1 MNNFS
6 PGVICHL
13 ELRGLIKQKVDKK
26 EFLSQMFGREG
37 IFTSVCMTRGVL
49 RQWICVDVRMN
60 VLQTTIVLVAD
71 GWLYIVK
78 LM

>member
-1 MNNFS
+1 MNKIS

-13 ELRGLIKQKVDKK
+13 EFRGLIKQKVDKK

-37 IFTSVCMTRGVL
+37 ILTSVCMTRGVL